1 MKSEKEGQT
10 GWSGDTWEETAELN
24 TLNDTRGLKTNH
36 DAHRTR
42 DYHNKTGNSDGDYN
56 TWTWHRQNGKQ
67 TWRHDCLGGETT
79 FRALRDQMDIRTQVR
94 RQTITDTE
102 TRPTSL
108 RTLRTSDKDRHGNI
122 GRQEYKED
130 SKVKILH
137 NKTLN
142 TKYWD
147 KTQDHE
153 PTKHK
158 PLSWWPRNHDRAPL
172 ILYSF

>member
-1 MKSEKEGQT
+1 MTQ
-10 GWSGDTWEETAELN
+10 GDSKLTMMHTEQETITIKQEIVMETIIHEL
-24 TLNDTRGLKTNH
+24 DIDKMGSKH
-36 DAHRTR
+36 
-42 DYHNKTGNSDGDYN
+42 GDM
-56 TWTWHRQNGKQ
+56 TVW
-67 TWRHDCLGGETT
+67 GGGGTT

-102 TRPTSL
+102 MRPTSL

-142 TKYWD
+142 TKY
-147 KTQDHE
+147 
-153 PTKHK
+153 
-158 PLSWWPRNHDRAPL
+158 
-172 ILYSF
+172 